1 MLGMRFLK
9 LTPVH
14 SGKKVRVNFAL
25 VSEYGSLEISYKN
38 EPITITRIAYADDNC
53 LDVLDSVEAIDNML
67 GDDFLVGYEP

>member
-1 MLGMRFLK
+1 MRFLK

-14 SGKKVRVNFAL
+14 GGEKVRVNFAI
-25 VSEYGSLEISYKN
+25 VAEYSGREIRYKD
-38 EPITITRIAYADDNC
+38 EFITITRIAYADDNC